1 MLKEDLLS
9 ATDVFKKAKNLLVL
23 DKSLVQQLMGSIFA
37 LHTGE
42 YFGIIGQIGMF
53 LASALMALFT
63 ITGFMLYINRHK
75 KKKKK
80 EIKE

>member
-1 MLKEDLLS
+1 MLP
-9 ATDVFKKAKNLLVL
+9 
-23 DKSLVQQLMGSIFA
+23 

-63 ITGFMLYINRHK
+63 TTGFMLYINRHK